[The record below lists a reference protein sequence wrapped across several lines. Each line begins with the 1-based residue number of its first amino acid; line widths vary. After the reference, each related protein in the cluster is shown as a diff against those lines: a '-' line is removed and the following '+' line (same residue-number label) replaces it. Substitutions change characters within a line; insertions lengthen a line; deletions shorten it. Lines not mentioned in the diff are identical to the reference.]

1 MKSTM
6 WLLVLFGLVV
16 LVYPTTC
23 YVRARVA
30 VAECIRSCGAR
41 GLEMSSYISDNPLDA
56 FANGQCVCLA
66 ESNPKALPGQ

>member
-6 WLLVLFGLVV
+6 WLLVLPTLVV
-16 LVYPTTC
+16 LAYPTTC

-30 VAECIRSCGAR
+30 VADCVRSCGAR
-41 GLEMSSYISDNPLDA
+41 GLEMSSYISDDPFNA

-66 ESNPKALPGQ
+66 ASRVLPGR